1 MSEIE
6 AMVGETGGA
15 DDATR
20 TAVADFLYRE
30 ARLLDE
36 HDYDAWLELWDDAGV
51 YHIPANGDGTD
62 PERQVS
68 LVYDNRGRLGRRVA
82 QLQTGYRYAQLP
94 QSRTQHV
101 VSNVEILGEDAGRLQ
116 VRCAYLII
124 EARFGNVRTWAG
136 RARHELVRGEDEALL
151 ILRKTVVFIDNDLPV
166 TTLGFLP

>member
-1 MSEIE
+1 MSDRQTTVIP
-6 AMVGETGGA
+6 VDG
-15 DDATR
+15 ATR
-20 TAVADFLYRE
+20 AAVSDFLFRE

-36 HDYDAWLELWDDAGV
+36 HDYDGWLELWDDAGV
-51 YHIPANGDGTD
+51 YLVPANGEDTD

-68 LVYDNRGRLGRRVA
+68 LVYDNRQRLGRRVA

-94 QSRTQHV
+94 QSRTQHYV
-101 VSNVEILGEDAGRLQ
+101 TSIEIAGDHPERLD
-116 VRCAYLII
+116 VRCAYLIM

-136 RARHELVRGEDEALL
+136 RAQHVLARGDAGELR